1 MRTKVEGVGVDAGI
15 IMICDKNYYD
25 KYEGELDSRLSKI
38 VSLKPGSYNIK
49 WKIPDS
55 WNGPL
60 EGSGIVNV
68 DSGSLVVSDP
78 CYCIKDELWMEWL
91 DIVKYAKEPEEGT
104 IIIDSMGGDGRY
116 EVRLEI
122 QPSGN

>member
-1 MRTKVEGVGVDAGI
+1 MKCSEVEDVSVDAGI

-25 KYEGELDSRLSKI
+25 KYEGKVDSRLSKI
-38 VSLKPGSYNIK
+38 VSLKPGLYNIV

-55 WNGPL
+55 WKGPL
-60 EGSGIVNV
+60 EGSGVVNV

-78 CYCIKDELWMEWL
+78 CYCIKDKMWMEWL
-91 DIVKYAKEPEEGT
+91 NIVKYGKEPEQGT

-116 EVRLEI
+116 EVQLKI
-122 QPSGN
+122 QPLD